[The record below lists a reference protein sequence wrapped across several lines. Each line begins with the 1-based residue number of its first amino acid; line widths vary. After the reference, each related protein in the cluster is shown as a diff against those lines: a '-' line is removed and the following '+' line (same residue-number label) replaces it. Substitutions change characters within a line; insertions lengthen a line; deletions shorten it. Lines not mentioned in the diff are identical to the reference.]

1 MPMHYPRH
9 PQGHQYPREHTIHY
23 GSPQNA
29 MHYPHPRV
37 SRDYGPPPQQQQNFG
52 YGGEVPNSY
61 YSESSTRNYTDSQL
75 GIAGGPSYMQ
85 QQQQQQQRNNMP
97 PQWHTSPHPPNYRS
111 MQQPLQQQQQQQ
123 QYSTPRMP
131 RHATVLKDRG
141 SAENSVGSD
150 PSGGGG
156 NGGIA
161 YGYENRGNAR
171 FQSQAIKGNRVGS
184 HNGKN
189 IHKAA
194 SAARPQP
201 PQEIRSPDGR
211 HTPTREH
218 HLEVSNCGGE
228 KAILLLLLNP
238 IG

>member
-29 MHYPHPRV
+29 MHYPHPRGSA
-37 SRDYGPPPQQQQNFG
+37 SRDYGPPPPQQNFG

-61 YSESSTRNYTDSQL
+61 SSESSTRNYTDSQL
-75 GIAGGPSYMQ
+75 GIAGGASTVQ
-85 QQQQQQQRNNMP
+85 QQQQQMHNMP
-97 PQWHTSPHPPNYRS
+97 PQWQSPHPPNYRS
-111 MQQPLQQQQQQQ
+111 QQQPLQKQQQQQ

-150 PSGGGG
+150 PSGGSG
-156 NGGIA
+156 NGGI

-171 FQSQAIKGNRVGS
+171 FQSPAIKGNRVG

-189 IHKAA
+189 LYKAA
-194 SAARPQP
+194 SAAKPQP
-201 PQEIRSPDGR
+201 PQEIRAPDGS
-211 HTPTREH
+211 HTPTRDH
-218 HLEVSNCGGE
+218 HVEVRNCGRRE
-228 KAILLLLLNP
+228 LFFYKY
-238 IG
+238 